1 MVTQPI
7 TLSNEYVTLEPIS
20 IKHTNDIVEAIDAEV
35 FKYMPMRSAVIS
47 TNEVRRYI
55 EFQMSRENTVVFAVI
70 NNETGKAVGSTSF
83 MNIRVDHYGLEI
95 GSTWISKASRGTKIN
110 PAMKHLML
118 EHAFESMGAIRVELR
133 TDARN
138 AQSRAA
144 ILKLGS
150 QYEGILRN
158 HIIMPDGFLRD
169 SATYAITPDEWP
181 SVRDG
186 LLARLSA

>member
-1 MVTQPI
+1 MNCVPT
-7 TLSNEYVTLEPIS
+7 TLSNDIVTLEPIS

-55 EFQMSRENTVVFAVI
+55 EFQMGRANTIAFAVI

-83 MNIRVDHYGLEI
+83 MSIREDHYGLEI

-118 EHAFESMGAIRVELR
+118 EHAFESLGAIRIELK

-138 AQSRAA
+138 AQSRSA
-144 ILKLGS
+144 IL
-150 QYEGILRN
+150 ETR
-158 HIIMPDGFLRD
+158 F
-169 SATYAITPDEWP
+169 
-181 SVRDG
+181 SVRRHPPQSHHH
-186 LLARLSA
+186 ARWIFERLGELFNHS

>member
-1 MVTQPI
+1 MVSQPV
-7 TLSNEYVTLEPIS
+7 TLSNELVTLEPIS
-20 IKHTNDIVEAIDAEV
+20 IKHTQDIVEAIDAAV

-55 EFQMSRENTVVFAVI
+55 EFQMSRANTIVFAVI

-83 MNIRVDHYGLEI
+83 MNIRADHYGLEI
-95 GSTWISKASRGTKIN
+95 GSTWISKSSRGTKIN

-138 AQSRAA
+138 AHSRSA
-144 ILKLGS
+144 ILKLGAEF
-150 QYEGILRN
+150 EGILRN
-158 HIIMPDGFLRD
+158 HIIMPDGVLRH
-169 SATYAITPDEWP
+169 SATYSITPDEWP
-181 SVRDG
+181 SIRDG
-186 LLARLSA
+186 LLARMSA